1 MIWLLLV
8 LVVAITAPVVLVVV
22 AEVKKVQHD
31 NNQKLNTSIHFSG

>member
-8 LVVAITAPVVLVVV
+8 LVVAITAPVVLV
-22 AEVKKVQHD
+22 AEVKKVQDD